1 MKSMTRP
8 AKWIAICCVILGVS
22 VVVVASRVSP
32 PRRGAIALNLE
43 DPGVPREIGGGL
55 DAMMEGSAGWFI
67 MGSDGGRDNEKPRR
81 RVYLDAFYIDKYPVT
96 NSRFRKFGKPKK
108 DYGAKFNGP
117 RQPVVGVDWF
127 QARDYCKSAGRRLPT
142 EAEWEKA
149 ARGVDGRKYPW
160 GNEWEKSRV
169 IREKNSGR
177 RTHPVDRTANTHRSP
192 YGVVDMVGNV
202 WEWLSDWY
210 GEDYFRNAPNR
221 NPKGPP
227 SGKSRMLRGAG
238 WYFNKAAEFRIA
250 FRGRHNPDSW
260 NENRSFRCAKD
271 PEG

>member
-1 MKSMTRP
+1 MTRP

-55 DAMMEGSAGWFI
+55 DAMMEVSAGWFI

-117 RQPVVGVDWF
+117 RQPVVGVDW
-127 QARDYCKSAGRRLPT
+127 LP
-142 EAEWEKA
+142 
-149 ARGVDGRKYPW
+149 
-160 GNEWEKSRV
+160 
-169 IREKNSGR
+169 
-177 RTHPVDRTANTHRSP
+177 
-192 YGVVDMVGNV
+192 
-202 WEWLSDWY
+202 
-210 GEDYFRNAPNR
+210 
-221 NPKGPP
+221 GP
-227 SGKSRMLRGAG
+227 GLL
-238 WYFNKAAEFRIA
+238 
-250 FRGRHNPDSW
+250 
-260 NENRSFRCAKD
+260 
-271 PEG
+271 